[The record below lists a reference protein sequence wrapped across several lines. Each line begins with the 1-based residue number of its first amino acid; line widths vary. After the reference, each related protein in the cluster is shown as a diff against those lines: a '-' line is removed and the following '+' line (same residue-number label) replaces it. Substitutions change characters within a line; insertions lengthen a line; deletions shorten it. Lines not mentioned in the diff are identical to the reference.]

1 MTATAFAR
9 GLPREFWALWTGAL
23 VNRLG
28 TFLFSFLGLYLT
40 SARDLSVGRAGTI
53 VALVGAGSI
62 ASQPI
67 GGQLA
72 DRIGRRPTLVGGML
86 ASAAAI
92 GALALVHSLWLIAL
106 CALAVGVTGDIY
118 RPAAQAT
125 IADVVPL
132 ADQRRAGALMF
143 WAINLGFGIAGVV
156 GGLLAEH
163 GYTLLFA
170 LDALTCA
177 GYAIVVWR
185 AVPETRPAAAGH
197 PDAPGWGVVLRDRLA
212 MTFFALNLAGAAVYA
227 TLFTIVPLAMR
238 ADGHSPAEYGAIS
251 AINGLLIVV
260 LSPLATPWLLQRL
273 AAHALAAGTV
283 LMGAATLLIAL
294 QDGLGAYAAATV
306 LVTVGEIAIAV
317 ATGGLIGEL
326 APPALRGRYAGAFGV
341 TYGVAYTITPLAGG
355 ALMGD
360 GGAAAPWL
368 AASAIAVA
376 VAAGML
382 AIGPALEAR
391 RATARAVEVAA
402 A

>member
-1 MTATAFAR
+1 MTATATAFAR

-92 GALALVHSLWLIAL
+92 GALALVHDLWLIAL

-143 WAINLGFGIAGVV
+143 WAINLGFGIAGAV

-163 GYTLLFA
+163 GYELLFV

-185 AVPETRPAAAGH
+185 AVPETRPPPRG
-197 PDAPGWGVVLRDRLA
+197 APTRP
-212 MTFFALNLAGAAVYA
+212 AGA
-227 TLFTIVPLAMR
+227 R
-238 ADGHSPAEYGAIS
+238 CC
-251 AINGLLIVV
+251 
-260 LSPLATPWLLQRL
+260 
-273 AAHALAAGTV
+273 
-283 LMGAATLLIAL
+283 
-294 QDGLGAYAAATV
+294 
-306 LVTVGEIAIAV
+306 
-317 ATGGLIGEL
+317 
-326 APPALRGRYAGAFGV
+326 
-341 TYGVAYTITPLAGG
+341 
-355 ALMGD
+355 
-360 GGAAAPWL
+360 
-368 AASAIAVA
+368 
-376 VAAGML
+376 
-382 AIGPALEAR
+382 
-391 RATARAVEVAA
+391 ATAWR
-402 A
+402 